1 MKRFIIGC
9 MAMITAMLL
18 WSCNDRIEVQKT
30 YDFSLSSWYLP
41 TSIAVDE
48 PVEIRFTLDRSGD
61 YHEAS
66 YQIGYIQLSG
76 EGAVTDASGAEL
88 VSREF
93 IPLTRLPGLNTANPA
108 AYTFSLYYTNRTTK
122 RAELRFIVRDSF
134 GQERLMETVFN
145 NKQG

>member
-1 MKRFIIGC
+1 

-18 WSCNDRIEVQKT
+18 WACNDRIEVQRA

-76 EGAVTDASGAEL
+76 EGAVTDVSGAEL

-134 GQERLMETVFN
+134 GQEKQLVASFD
-145 NKQG
+145 NKTE